1 MTTVSNVMTRSV
13 RTLAPGDT
21 LVQAA
26 QAMKELNV
34 GVIPVCEAGAL
45 VGMVTDRDIVVR
57 GLALGLDSRMA
68 RLSEV
73 MSADVRT
80 VRDDADVDQ
89 ILGDMARSQVRRLP
103 VVDAQGGLVGIVS
116 LGDIATRDSLDKAEL
131 ANSLGEISAP
141 ATR

>member
-57 GLALGLDSRMA
+57 GLALGLDSRTA